1 MRVIGGELR
10 GRKLVA
16 PPLTDLRPTSDRVR
30 EAVFDILFSL
40 GGVDGARMADVFA
53 GSGALGIEALSRGA
67 AEVTFVERDPAAVA
81 GLRRNLASVG
91 LVDAERSGRAHVVR
105 ADATGWA
112 RATAT
117 GTRYDVVLCDPPYA
131 FTAWAPLLEVLSADI
146 AVLESAEEPEL
157 PAGWAALRSRRYG
170 GTLVTVVRSDRAPVP
185 ARSVLARSA
194 PTRSAPSQPVPA
206 HSVPGKGTW

>member
-40 GGVDGARMADVFA
+40 GGVEGARAADVFA

-67 AEVTFVERDPAAVA
+67 AEVTFVERDPAAVT

-112 RATAT
+112 RGTAT
-117 GTRYDVVLCDPPYA
+117 HYDVVLCDPPYA
-131 FTAWAPLLEVLSADI
+131 FTAWAPLLEALSADV

-170 GTLVTVVRSDRAPVP
+170 GTLVTVVTSDRAPVP
-185 ARSVLARSA
+185 ARSVVARSA
-194 PTRSAPSQPVPA
+194 PTRSASQQPAPA